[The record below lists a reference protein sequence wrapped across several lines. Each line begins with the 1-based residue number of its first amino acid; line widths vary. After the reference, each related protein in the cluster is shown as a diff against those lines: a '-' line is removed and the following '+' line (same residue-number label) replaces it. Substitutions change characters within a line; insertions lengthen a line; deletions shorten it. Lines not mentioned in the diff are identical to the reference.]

1 MWIGK
6 VRGHLDLLAAYAPK
20 QTSILLY
27 MPEIC
32 VFWGCINIHHL
43 QSRKLIVSQ
52 TGLQCDPWNL
62 PKNIQ
67 TKSPTDPTT
76 DDPFPGSTTNGTPNL
91 TTFDQDEGIDLGFY
105 FWISYVYIY
114 ICKYKSICIYIQT
127 LLYIY
132 HYIPTCELIHPL
144 PKVLVK
150 MNFLCPRCDRWYLI
164 YNLKSVVCFEM
175 CWIFVVS
182 FWRGVLFKSFRGV
195 LKLCVPM
202 IPILPLHSII
212 CRHTSLHVRYL
223 PFPLWLHPFEV

>member
-1 MWIGK
+1 M
-6 VRGHLDLLAAYAPK
+6 
-20 QTSILLY
+20 
-27 MPEIC
+27 
-32 VFWGCINIHHL
+32 
-43 QSRKLIVSQ
+43 
-52 TGLQCDPWNL
+52 
-62 PKNIQ
+62 
-67 TKSPTDPTT
+67 
-76 DDPFPGSTTNGTPNL
+76 
-91 TTFDQDEGIDLGFY
+91 
-105 FWISYVYIY
+105 YIY
-114 ICKYKSICIYIQT
+114 IYKHYYI
-127 LLYIY
+127 YIY

-223 PFPLWLHPFEV
+223 PFPLKNCIHRGLTESPGQWYSRSWRTVWGAWSKGCGFLVVVNY

>member
-1 MWIGK
+1 MRSMK
-6 VRGHLDLLAAYAPK
+6 LAKEYPNK
-20 QTSILLY
+20 ITNRSNDRWPLSR
-27 MPEIC
+27 
-32 VFWGCINIHHL
+32 INNQRYPQPHHL
-43 QSRKLIVSQ
+43 RSRRRHR
-52 TGLQCDPWNL
+52 PWVL
-62 PKNIQ
+62 FLNIICIYIYVNI
-67 TKSPTDPTT
+67 KV
-76 DDPFPGSTTNGTPNL
+76 
-91 TTFDQDEGIDLGFY
+91 
-105 FWISYVYIY
+105 YVYIY
-114 ICKYKSICIYIQT
+114 KHYYI
-127 LLYIY
+127 YIY